1 MRSRVGERELIALM
15 AALTVSTA
23 MGVDMMLPAL
33 GDIRSSFG
41 LPQDDTVVSWSV
53 TGYILGMGFAQVIF
67 GTLSDR
73 FGRKTTL
80 YAGLALYI
88 LGAIGSAL
96 STSLTV
102 LLINRLIWGI
112 GAAAPRSLSVAIVRD
127 TYSGDRMARVLT
139 LIMAVFLI
147 GPIVG
152 PSVGELLLLSGTWR
166 WVFGFGAMFACLLTL
181 WTLRLGETLEP
192 ANRRSLSAKRI
203 FEALRIIRRDRQA
216 VFFGLAMTLEYGAFI
231 AFLSSSEL
239 LFSDVYDRGGQFALL
254 FGVGA
259 ALMAISAINSARAI
273 RILGAKKVLGG
284 TAVSYIVLAAALA
297 STSAA
302 GDGAPSFWLWFA
314 LLSLINALHVVI
326 TPICNSLAMLD
337 MGELAGT
344 ASAIIGSVSM
354 GVGSLLAAIP
364 NSLSRGSV
372 TPLSLSYL
380 IYGALAVAC
389 IFWGLRGKRSA
400 LAAQD

>member
-1 MRSRVGERELIALM
+1 MKPRVSEREFIALM
-15 AALTVSTA
+15 AALTASSA

-33 GDIRSSFG
+33 GDVRSSFG
-41 LPQDDTVVSWSV
+41 LPGDDTVVSWSV
-53 TGYILGMGFAQVIF
+53 TGYILGMGCAQVIF

-73 FGRKTTL
+73 FGRKPAL
-80 YAGLALYI
+80 YAGLALYA
-88 LGAIGSAL
+88 LGAIGSTLAP
-96 STSLTV
+96 SLAF
-102 LLINRLIWGI
+102 LLVSRLIWGL
-112 GAAAPRSLSVAIVRD
+112 GSAAPRAISMAIVRD

-139 LIMAVFLI
+139 MIMAVFLI

-166 WVFGFGAMFACLLTL
+166 WVFGFSVIFACLLAL

-192 ANRRSLSAKRI
+192 AHRRSLSAKRI

-259 ALMAISAINSARAI
+259 ALMAVSAINSARAI
-273 RILGAKKVLGG
+273 RILGARKVLGG
-284 TAVSYIVLAAALA
+284 TAVTYIVLAAALS

-302 GDGAPSFWLWFA
+302 GNGAPSFWLWFT

-337 MGELAGT
+337 MGALAGT

-354 GVGSLLAAIP
+354 GFGSLLAAIP

-400 LAAQD
+400 LAAQG

>member
-1 MRSRVGERELIALM
+1 M

-166 WVFGFGAMFACLLTL
+166 WVFGWGAMFACLLTL
-181 WTLRLGETLEP
+181 WTLRLGETLDP

-231 AFLSSSEL
+231 AFLASSEL

-273 RILGAKKVLGG
+273 RILGARKVLGG